1 MLGRVEPSTLA
12 CMTSEAAP
20 ALPFAVRVGE
30 DLTPVPEAT
39 TPGPPT
45 HCVEH
50 SGGDNRCPGG

>member
-1 MLGRVEPSTLA
+1 
-12 CMTSEAAP
+12 MTSEAAP